1 MRLIKYCKISAY
13 AAHAPIKVGYDEGI
27 LSVLKPGFHGALQQ
41 AEQAH
46 LATMDARRRWWRKR
60 TILVLRPAAALRRV
74 DRLSSANKSREAMRL
89 LSRLARCR
97 VPAAQ
102 LRLARAYLEGVAVP
116 GSRQDAILWCEMAA
130 RAGLVDAQCLL
141 AALHLSGPAN
151 PHTYELFSNRRPCV
165 GADPDLD
172 RALLW
177 ATKAAAGGSAD
188 AKAILAHIH
197 AHGPDR
203 HHDPEKSSTLYRE
216 SAEQGSS
223 KGAFG
228 HGMLLLRQ
236 PVHAAAS
243 DQAAHWIRK
252 AAEAEIPLANYI
264 YGHICE
270 HGVGVSKDLAEAAVF
285 YERSALR
292 GVVQGQLR
300 WGMLLIEGKHVS
312 RNAVEGESWL
322 RKAAFAG
329 EPEAANALGDL
340 YAREFDLPPNFLE
353 AATWYRYAAERAHM
367 PAALKLARLLVNDT
381 PGLPLNLDEAI
392 RWYCSAAEAGHQ
404 PAQAELVK
412 LLRGGAPAAHQV
424 RIRRWF
430 ETRAKAGDPLA
441 AFNLGLSVLLNPG
454 ALGTDQQAMVWLRQA
469 AETMAEAQCWYGY
482 LLAEGRGTA
491 AEPQAGRAWIKRAAD
506 AGLQDAQILLAEM
519 MLNGRGGARDHGEAF
534 RVFKQAAEAG
544 HAGAAFATGMMLR
557 GGHDIASDEAG
568 ALTWLREAAR
578 RGHAHAQQ
586 IVGLLPTHVTSVMS

>member
-1 MRLIKYCKISAY
+1 MRLIKYCKISIY
-13 AAHAPIKVGYDEGI
+13 IAHTLPIVDYDEGI
-27 LSVLKPGFHGALQQ
+27 LSVLKPGFHSAVQQ

-46 LATMDARRRWWRKR
+46 VATMDAGRPWWRKR

-74 DRLSSANKSREAMRL
+74 DRLSSANKLREATRL
-89 LSRLARCR
+89 LSRLARFR

-130 RAGLVDAQCLL
+130 RAGLVEAQCLL

-151 PHTYELFSNRRPCV
+151 PCTYELFPKRRPHV
-165 GADPDLD
+165 ASDPDLEC
-172 RALLW
+172 ALHW

-203 HHDPEKSSTLYRE
+203 YQDPGKSSTLYRE
-216 SAEQGSS
+216 SAEQGSP

-228 HGMLLLRQ
+228 YGMLLMRQ
-236 PVHAAAS
+236 PAQAAMG
-243 DQAAHWIRK
+243 DQAAYWIRR
-252 AAEAEIPLANYI
+252 AADAGIPLANYI
-264 YGHICE
+264 CGYICE
-270 HGVGVSKDLAEAAVF
+270 HGIGLPTDPAEAAMF
-285 YERSALR
+285 YERSARR
-292 GVVQGQLR
+292 GVVRGQLR
-300 WGMLLIEGKHVS
+300 WGMLLIEGTHVG

-322 RKAAFAG
+322 RKAALAG
-329 EPEAANALGDL
+329 EPEAANAVGDL
-340 YAREFDLPPNFLE
+340 YARELDLPPNFLE
-353 AATWYRYAAERAHM
+353 AARWYRHAAERKHG
-367 PAALKLARLLVNDT
+367 PAAFKLAQLLANNML
-381 PGLPLNLDEAI
+381 GLPLDLDEAVH
-392 RWYCSAAEAGHQ
+392 WYCLAVEAGHQ

-412 LLRGGAPAAHQV
+412 LLRGGAPAAHQL
-424 RIRRWF
+424 RIRTWF
-430 ETRAKAGDPLA
+430 ETKARAGDPLA
-441 AFNLGLSVLLNPG
+441 AFNLGLSVLLSPDV
-454 ALGTDQQAMVWLRQA
+454 LGTDQQAMFWLRQA

-506 AGLQDAQILLAEM
+506 AGLQDAKVLLAEM
-519 MLNGRGGARDHGEAF
+519 MLNGRGGACDHGEAF

-557 GGHDIASDEAG
+557 GGHDIAPDEAA
-568 ALTWLREAAR
+568 ALIWLREAAR

-586 IVGLLPTHVTSVMS
+586 IVELLATSVTSVTA